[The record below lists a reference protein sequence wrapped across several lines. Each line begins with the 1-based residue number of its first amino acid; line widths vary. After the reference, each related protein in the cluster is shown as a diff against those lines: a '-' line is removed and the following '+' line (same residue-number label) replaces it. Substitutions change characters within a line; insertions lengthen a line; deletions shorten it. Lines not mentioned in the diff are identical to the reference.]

1 MIIRETKNHESREH
15 CLIADNRHI
24 IRIENMI
31 GDMIKA
37 WPQAGSFASNNNND
51 NNNEN
56 NNDDNENNNNNNNN
70 NNNDDDD
77 DDDVDDG
84 DDGYIDHTGTL

>member
-1 MIIRETKNHESREH
+1 MIIREAKNHESREH

-37 WPQAGSFASNNNND
+37 WPQAGSFASNNNNNNEID
-51 NNNEN
+51 NNENYNDNDN
-56 NNDDNENNNNNNNN
+56 NNDD
-70 NNNDDDD
+70 
-77 DDDVDDG
+77 
-84 DDGYIDHTGTL
+84 